1 MKTLLNFND
10 YINENID
17 IIPSG
22 PTGSVGPTG
31 YDPSDDDIKNMI
43 DDADD
48 NVINDVIDC
57 VRDILLNKEQAGK
70 ISKDTTDKL
79 DEKFDDW
86 KEWIKEAIET
96 INFDE
101 DELTEILNIL
111 GGEKYESDFL
121 SEFDEDEF
129 DALTKSDEN
138 EEENEKSDY

>member
-17 IIPSG
+17 IIPS
-22 PTGSVGPTG
+22 GPTG

-101 DELTEILNIL
+101 DELKEILNIL

-129 DALTKSDEN
+129 DALTKSDKNN
-138 EEENEKSDY
+138 EEENEEEKSDY